1 MIANR
6 SRKLS
11 EENLSRLG
19 MSIVN
24 LRQQQYENE
33 LHQEV
38 NIDWERS
45 WDAAWMAHTFLR
57 EDFATG
63 RQTLEK

>member
-19 MSIVN
+19 MSIVD

-45 WDAAWMAHTFLR
+45 WDASWMAHTFLK
-57 EDFATG
+57 AG
-63 RQTLEK
+63 R